1 MESVKN
7 VLKQYGS
14 DLSETGE
21 ILNLSGEPTSVK
33 VEMKRGRIRIT
44 DTKGRLLASGSGLSL
59 INKFV
64 ENYWYWEK
72 LK

>member
-1 MESVKN
+1 MESVRN
-7 VLKQYGS
+7 VLRQYGS

-21 ILNLSGEPTSVK
+21 ILNRKGEPTNVK
-33 VEMKRGRIRIT
+33 IDMKRGRIRIT
-44 DTKGRLLASGSGLSL
+44 DAKGRLLASGSDLSL